1 MFSTRFIAA
10 TKEYST
16 LEKRV
21 PAPYLRR
28 TFEVSGAVKA
38 AKLTVCGLGFYELFI
53 NGRRLTKG
61 LIAPYVSNPDDILY
75 YDEYDVTAELR
86 AGRNALGL
94 LLGNG
99 MLNCPGGQ
107 IWDLQLT
114 RYRSA
119 PKAALA
125 LQIETEDGEKICIE
139 ADEAFR
145 CAPSPILYDDLRA
158 GEWYDARRE
167 IPGWNLPEFDDGDW
181 SPVLPAETPRGE
193 CRLCQA
199 EPIVTTHELTP
210 VEVRRG
216 RLRDGDYVHP
226 GLPVIPMEGVEAEK
240 SGWLYDFGVN
250 AAGLCR
256 LKIKGKPGQKIVLQ
270 FAETLDENGEVDLRG
285 MSFLPAALD
294 HRDVY
299 ICKGEGEEV
308 YTPSFTYH
316 GFRYCLALGLEDEQA
331 TPDLLTYQVMNSD
344 LAVRGD
350 FTSSSETLNR
360 LQQATRVSDLA
371 NFYYFPTDCPHREKN
386 GWTADAALSAEHML
400 LNFAVET
407 SYREWLRNICK
418 AQRDDGALPG
428 IVPKINLRGN
438 DHLIAGNAFPERLS
452 QIFLARPGGIAV
464 GRIEEID
471 SQIERMP
478 DHGFSGAFVQRPVVH
493 RPCLAKAHAAH
504 ADPGNFNLRP
514 AQLRVFH
521 SISPFTRTGSS
532 FPRYIRSFQ
541 SLTLILGRI

>member
-158 GEWYDARRE
+158 AKFPAGTCLNLTTATGRPCCRPKRR
-167 IPGWNLPEFDDGDW
+167 
-181 SPVLPAETPRGE
+181 A
-193 CRLCQA
+193 A
-199 EPIVTTHELTP
+199 
-210 VEVRRG
+210 
-216 RLRDGDYVHP
+216 
-226 GLPVIPMEGVEAEK
+226 
-240 SGWLYDFGVN
+240 N
-250 AAGLCR
+250 AAC
-256 LKIKGKPGQKIVLQ
+256 
-270 FAETLDENGEVDLRG
+270 
-285 MSFLPAALD
+285 
-294 HRDVY
+294 
-299 ICKGEGEEV
+299 
-308 YTPSFTYH
+308 
-316 GFRYCLALGLEDEQA
+316 
-331 TPDLLTYQVMNSD
+331 
-344 LAVRGD
+344 
-350 FTSSSETLNR
+350 
-360 LQQATRVSDLA
+360 
-371 NFYYFPTDCPHREKN
+371 
-386 GWTADAALSAEHML
+386 
-400 LNFAVET
+400 
-407 SYREWLRNICK
+407 
-418 AQRDDGALPG
+418 
-428 IVPKINLRGN
+428 
-438 DHLIAGNAFPERLS
+438 
-452 QIFLARPGGIAV
+452 ARP
-464 GRIEEID
+464 
-471 SQIERMP
+471 S
-478 DHGFSGAFVQRPVVH
+478 
-493 RPCLAKAHAAH
+493 
-504 ADPGNFNLRP
+504 
-514 AQLRVFH
+514 
-521 SISPFTRTGSS
+521 
-532 FPRYIRSFQ
+532 RS
-541 SLTLILGRI
+541 